1 MEKKLDISKFRKLLL
16 AEKERLQAERGEI
29 VEKTEDASDYDYYDA
44 ADSAGEISEYSKDFA
59 IEENVR
65 DMLQRIDEA
74 LRKIEDGTY
83 GVCDRCHNLIHPNRL
98 RAIPYATLCIECQER
113 MER

>member
-1 MEKKLDISKFRKLLL
+1 MEKRLDINKFRKLLL
-16 AEKERLQAERGEI
+16 AEKERLHIERGEY
-29 VEKTEDASDYDYYDA
+29 VEKAENASDYDYYDP
-44 ADSAGEISEYSKDFA
+44 ADSAVETSEYSKDFA

-74 LRKIEDGTY
+74 LRKIEDGSY
-83 GVCDRCHNLIHPNRL
+83 GICDRCHNPIHPNRL
-98 RAIPYATLCIECQER
+98 RAIPYATLCIDCQER